1 MSVLP
6 PRPNGIP
13 GTREAR
19 SDFAAIES
27 NMRQIGAQT
36 RKQLA
41 RNLTIG
47 GGLVALSTGSSGKG
61 RVIPKRDSPF

>member
-13 GTREAR
+13 RTREVR